1 MKKKIA
7 AAFLAASLA
16 AAFPAAAFADEETTE
31 VPETETDEAVSE
43 PESEAEEQSYDYSA
57 YFDDNGFFT
66 GVTALDYVTLQ
77 TYTGVQIPASEVN
90 PTDSEIQSK
99 IDETIQNY
107 TTTEQVKEGTV
118 EDGDSVN
125 IDYVGSIDGKEFDG
139 GSTNGKGT
147 TVTAGGDN
155 YIDDFLDQL
164 IGHKVGETFDINVT
178 FPDDYGV
185 DDLNGKDAT
194 FSTTINYI
202 EKTNVPELTD
212 DFVKE
217 NLGYDT
223 VDEYKQSISD
233 SIYQDNLS
241 SSLLNWLIENS
252 VVSEVPDSVVD
263 ALYQVQYDYYDRLGS
278 MYGYDIDTVLGMFGT
293 DKDGLR
299 DQCKTYASNYL
310 VLQAVMEDA
319 SLEITPEYFMQTN
332 GADEDTYNSYVD
344 YYGAGYVH
352 FTVITNCVTDF
363 MKQSAVVYDDSAEV
377 ESESETD
384 LSDEFLVTPNEAAT
398 EEETTEAAE

>member
-1 MKKKIA
+1 MK
-7 AAFLAASLA
+7 S
-16 AAFPAAAFADEETTE
+16 
-31 VPETETDEAVSE
+31 
-43 PESEAEEQSYDYSA
+43 
-57 YFDDNGFFT
+57 
-66 GVTALDYVTLQ
+66 
-77 TYTGVQIPASEVN
+77 
-90 PTDSEIQSK
+90 
-99 IDETIQNY
+99 
-107 TTTEQVKEGTV
+107 
-118 EDGDSVN
+118 GDTVN
-125 IDYVGSIDGKEFDG
+125 IDYTGTIDGREFDG
-139 GSTNGKGT
+139 GSTNGQGT
-147 TVTAGGDN
+147 SLLLGSGS
-155 YIDDFLDQL
+155 YIDGFEDGI

>member
-1 MKKKIA
+1 MKKKLLA
-7 AAFLAASLA
+7 LVLAFTTVFTLAACSA
-16 AAFPAAAFADEETTE
+16 PTGGTSSGDESASAVYESAD
-31 VPETETDEAVSE
+31 VQRDASGNPVK
-43 PESEAEEQSYDYSA
+43 PKYDALKCVKLGKYMGV
-57 YFDDNGFFT
+57 N
-66 GVTALDYVTLQ
+66 VTATKYEATKDDV
-77 TYTGVQIPASEVN
+77 
-90 PTDSEIQSK
+90 DSYINNILQSK
-99 IDETIQNY
+99 AEYADSDKT
-107 TTTEQVKEGTV
+107 QVES
-118 EDGDSVN
+118 GDMVN
-125 IDYVGSIDGKEFDG
+125 IDYTGTVDGEEFSG
-139 GSTNGKGT
+139 GSATDQDLTIGSGT
-147 TVTAGGDN
+147 YIEGFEDQLVGANVGDTVT
-155 YIDDFLDQL
+155 
-164 IGHKVGETFDINVT
+164 VNVT